1 MGKFERW
8 TLDERRDTL
17 DEGPTR
23 ADIEVGGF
31 APALGGAPIGATL
44 TILHGASPRQMY
56 YVDATGGV
64 IGRGDEAD
72 FRMTNSTVSRAHASL
87 EFRDARIYMTELGST
102 NGTFVDDEQVYG
114 EIALPNSCRIRLGQY
129 SVLQFVAVDEGGAI
143 AYKRLQRAMFIDT
156 LTGTG
161 NRRYLNRRLEEEL
174 SYGMRHDE
182 TVGVLL
188 ADLDHFKLVND
199 TWGHPVGDRVLSE
212 IAAIIEEQVRNE
224 DSVYRYGGEEFC
236 ILVRGVAEPGLVA
249 MAERI
254 RSAVERFT
262 LVVDD
267 DEVTITVSVGIACV
281 VPDLDD
287 DPQTINEANLDGEA
301 DAGRHRVIVLAD
313 QALYQAKGTGRN
325 RVISY
330 STFA

>member
-8 TLDERRDTL
+8 TLNERRDRL
-17 DEGPTR
+17 QEGPTR
-23 ADIEVGGF
+23 VEVEPGAL
-31 APALGGAPIGATL
+31 APAIGAAPVGATL

-56 YVDATGGV
+56 YVDAAGGV
-64 IGRGDEAD
+64 IGRGDDAE
-72 FRMTNSTVSRAHASL
+72 FRLTNSTVSRAHARL
-87 EFRDARIYMTELGST
+87 ELREDAFYLMDLGTT
-102 NGTFVDDEQVYG
+102 NGTFVEDEQFVG
-114 EIALPNSCRIRLGQY
+114 EVALPNSCRIRLGQY
-129 SVLQFVAVDEGGAI
+129 SVLQFVAVDEGGAV

-156 LTGTG
+156 LTGAG

-174 SYGMRHDE
+174 SYGLRHDE

-199 TWGHPVGDRVLSE
+199 TWGHPVGDRVLAE
-212 IAAIIEEQVRNE
+212 TARIIEEQVRNE

-236 ILVRGVAEPGLVA
+236 ILVRGVDEPGLVA

-254 RSAVERFT
+254 RHAVEQFA
-262 LVVDD
+262 LIVDD

-287 DPQTINEANLDGEA
+287 DPQTINEIDLDGD

-313 QALYQAKGTGRN
+313 QALYQAKESGRN
-325 RVISY
+325 QVVSY